1 MSTAKN
7 EILYGLDRY
16 PEFRS
21 LVEKL
26 KLETIAKINIKVQDI
41 KSDMPYKAQ
50 FVLEELIREL
60 QDRV

>member
-1 MSTAKN
+1 MPVKN
-7 EILYGLDRY
+7 EIPIGLDRY

-26 KLETIAKINIKVQDI
+26 TLETIVKINIKVQDI
-41 KSDMPYKAQ
+41 KSEMRYKAQ

>member
-1 MSTAKN
+1 MPVKN
-7 EILYGLDRY
+7 EILIGLDRY
-16 PEFRS
+16 TEFRS

-26 KLETIAKINIKVQDI
+26 TLETIVKINIKVQDI